1 MKNLFKPLLVLA
13 ILAVTFTSCMKNDN
27 TDYDAE
33 NLRREQQLDSLLSAQ
48 ATLIEAYVKSNY
60 TKAEQDTVSQ
70 ALTYLNKKVKRGF
83 WFEIDSSATDNSYT
97 YGFDNN
103 GALRFPKVKVKYKAF
118 LLSGGEPVRSDIVG
132 SDYLLN
138 ISSSN
143 ASIVNYVWQMSFF
156 PYSIRFNGND
166 RVLQGLTKNGLKKG
180 NKFKVVTPS
189 IYAFGATSVDKI
201 PANSPIAYE
210 FEVLGIE

>member
-13 ILAVTFTSCMKNDN
+13 ILAVTFTSCMNNDDN
-27 TDYDAE
+27 TDFAADRLKE
-33 NLRREQQLDSLLSAQ
+33 ERQIDSLLSKQ
-48 ATLIEAYVKSNY
+48 ATLIESYVSSNF
-60 TKAEQDTVSQ
+60 ANPQQDT
-70 ALTYLNKKVKRGF
+70 LNYPFRYLDKKVKRGF
-83 WFEIDSSATDNSYT
+83 WFEIDSTVTDNSYT
-97 YGFDNN
+97 YGFDNS
-103 GALRFPKVKVKYKAF
+103 GVLRFPKVKLKYTAS
-118 LLSGGEPVRSDIVG
+118 LLNGEIVRSDIAG

-138 ISSSN
+138 ISASN
-143 ASIVNYVWQMSFF
+143 SSIVNYVWQISFF
-156 PYSIRFNGND
+156 PYSIKFNGND
-166 RVLQGLTKNGLKKG
+166 RIIEGLTKSGLKKG